1 MHCWWAARTMSLRWL
16 EETGTTTGWVTA
28 DVCVRWWISS
38 IVSLVRCTIKITKIY
53 FSKNRFEKEFS
64 FPVIRAIP
72 RNVQR
77 YYLLAA
83 DHHLGN
89 FWRSSARIIT
99 ITLCIT
105 RQIIHTFVESVL
117 VFTCDYYEYLL
128 KALIVQRGGKGL
140 LRPPMVL
147 RREEEAKGTNPQIT
161 LPYFP
166 CTCVFNTQF

>member
-105 RQIIHTFVESVL
+105 RQIIHTFVEPAMSSLAIITNICWKHVNRS
-117 VFTCDYYEYLL
+117 TRW
-128 KALIVQRGGKGL
+128 KGIV
-140 LRPPMVL
+140 
-147 RREEEAKGTNPQIT
+147 ASTNGSS
-161 LPYFP
+161 
-166 CTCVFNTQF
+166 